1 MVTRT
6 EIIDGMQFTFLK
18 GKDAINTTDA
28 AAYTFTYQYAGTSAP
43 VDLPTSATYDGWSN
57 FSAAAEASFREGLD
71 HLESLI
77 NVEFVEVT
85 GSDDPDMNV
94 GSVTLPGSTAGT
106 GGYSASSSGDSIT
119 RYDSYVVYDNTID
132 ISTTMDLILHELGHA
147 MGLKHSFSSPTVPDG
162 FDNNKYTLMS
172 YTENPDNGLD
182 SDAMMLFDILALQ
195 DLWGANDETALGDT
209 TYTGS
214 RTETIDAVWD
224 AGGIDTFDGSALS
237 GGVKLDLREGR
248 FSSFETTD
256 DVVIAYD
263 TVIENA
269 IGGDGTD
276 KLVGNSAANNLL
288 GGASRDKLKGGS
300 GGDDIDGG
308 AGRDKINGGRGRDD
322 LSGGAGNDRISGD
335 KGKDTLTGNGGADTF
350 VFENKGGKDRVLDF
364 KDDVDQLKF
373 DHADVSSVD
382 DVLALGTEKN
392 GNAFFTFSD
401 GLIVRVDDI
410 TLAEL
415 SNDILIA

>member
-28 AAYTFTYQYAGTSAP
+28 AAHTFTYQYAGTSAP
-43 VDLPTSATYDGWSN
+43 VDLPTSATYDGWSD

>member
-6 EIIDGMQFTFLK
+6 EIIDGLQFAFLN
-18 GKDAINTTDA
+18 GKDPINTTDA
-28 AAYTFTYQYAGTSAP
+28 AAYTMTYQYAGTSAP
-43 VDLPTSATYDGWSN
+43 ADLPTSATYEGWTE
-57 FSAAAEASFREGLD
+57 FSATAEASFREALD
-71 HLESLI
+71 HVETLI

-94 GSVTLPGSTAGT
+94 GSVTIPGTTAGI

-119 RYDSYVVYDNTID
+119 RYDSYVVYDNTIE
-132 ISTTMDLILHELGHA
+132 ISTTMDLILHEIGHA
-147 MGLKHSFSSPTVPDG
+147 MGLKHSFSSPTVPEG
-162 FDNNKYTLMS
+162 FDSNKYTLMS

-224 AGGIDTFDGSALS
+224 AGGTDTFDGSALS
-237 GGVKLDLREGR
+237 GGVTLDLREGR

-269 IGGDGTD
+269 IGGAGLD
-276 KLVGNSAANNLL
+276 KLIGNGAENMLS
-288 GGASRDKLKGGS
+288 GGASKDKLKGGG
-300 GGDDIDGG
+300 GGDSIDGG
-308 AGRDKINGGRGRDD
+308 AGRDKISGGRGRDE
-322 LSGGAGNDRISGD
+322 LSGGSGNDRISGD
-335 KGKDTLTGNGGADTF
+335 KGKDKLTGNGGADTF
-350 VFENKGGKDRVLDF
+350 VFANKGGKDRVLDF
-364 KDDVDQLKF
+364 KDDVDKLKF
-373 DHADVSSVD
+373 DHSGVSSVD
-382 DVLALGTEKN
+382 DVLALGTDKN
-392 GNAFFTFSD
+392 GNAVFTFSD
-401 GLIVRVDDI
+401 GLVVTVNDI
-410 TLAEL
+410 TVADL